1 MTKELSKYEQ
11 LSLERK
17 ESIKSGDSPEWATT
31 PSYQMVTGSYFT
43 EEDNTYKKTY
53 SRIAKVCASHL
64 PERLDRKKWEKIFF
78 DLVWSGD
85 LALSTPVLANLG
97 TDKGM
102 PVSCCG
108 NYCEDSVWGFYEATQ
123 ESAVLSQEGFGTATY
138 LGDIRP
144 RGSKISSGGSASGVM
159 PVIKQFVQMAR
170 DINQGTRRGAWAGY
184 LEITH
189 EDFWEVVN
197 YLEHNPQDMNIGWI
211 IPDDFIEKLKNN
223 DEDALNRYKRAL
235 KVKLVTGKGY
245 FAFIDRA
252 NRDAPL
258 PMREQGLI
266 IKASQLC
273 NEIFLFS
280 DQDHTYT
287 CILASMNLA
296 RRAVWSD
303 DAIFNSTVFLD
314 CVASEFLARA
324 RGVKGLEKAV
334 RYTEK
339 ARSLGLGAL
348 GFHTLLQQERFAFE
362 SIDANYLNTEIFQE
376 LDEESK
382 RASQWMAKELGE
394 PEWCK
399 GYGVRNLN
407 LTAIAP
413 NTSSA
418 VIAGSVSPGIE
429 PMYANAFVQPLAGGE
444 INRVNPVLINVMK
457 DKGVYNQQTIDDILY
472 NDGSVQHVSWL
483 DEEEKKVFKTA
494 FEIDQRAITRMAS
507 SRQRYL
513 DQGQSL
519 NLFFPNGTSEE
530 LISEIHKEVFLDDR
544 ILGLYYIRSNSKNK
558 PSDGGCTSCAS

>member
-1 MTKELSKYEQ
+1 MAKELTKYEE

-17 ESIKSGDSPEWATT
+17 QSIKDGDSPEWVTT
-31 PSYQMVTGSYFT
+31 PSYQMVMGKYFT
-43 EEDNTYKKTY
+43 KEDNTYKKTFR
-53 SRIAKVCASHL
+53 RIAKVCASHM
-64 PERLDRKKWEKIFF
+64 PDRLDRSKWEETFYN
-78 DLVWSGD
+78 LMWSGD
-85 LALSTPVLANLG
+85 MALSTPVLANLG
-97 TDKGM
+97 TNKGM

-108 NYCEDSVWGFYEATQ
+108 NYCEDSVYGFYEATQ
-123 ESAVLSQEGFGTATY
+123 ESAVLSQQGFGTATY

-144 RGSKISSGGSASGVM
+144 RGSAISSGGTSSGVM

-170 DINQGTRRGAWAGY
+170 DINQGNRRGAHASY

-189 EDFWEVVN
+189 DDFWEVVS
-197 YLEHNPQDMNIGWI
+197 YLEHNPQDLNIGWI
-211 IPDDFIEKLKNN
+211 IPDKFIKKLEAG
-223 DEDALNRYKRAL
+223 DEDSLNRYKRAL

-252 NRDAPL
+252 NNAAPL
-258 PMREQGLI
+258 AMREQGLV
-266 IKASQLC
+266 IKSSQLC
-273 NEIFLFS
+273 NEVMLFS
-280 DQDHTYT
+280 DKDHTYS

-296 RRAVWSD
+296 RRDLWKEDTV
-303 DAIFNSTVFLD
+303 FNATVFLD
-314 CVASEFLARA
+314 CVASEFLERA
-324 RGVKGLEKAV
+324 RGIKGLEKTV

-339 ARSLGLGAL
+339 ARSLGLGTL
-348 GFHTLLQQERFAFE
+348 GFHTMLQQKGFAFE
-362 SIDANYLNTEIFQE
+362 SIDANYLNTEVFKE
-376 LDEESK
+376 LGEESL

-444 INRVNPVLINVMK
+444 INRVNPVLIDVMK
-457 DKGVYNQQTIDDILY
+457 EKGVYTQMAIDDILF
-472 NDGSVQHVSWL
+472 NEGSVQHVAWL

-494 FEIDQRAITRMAS
+494 FEVDQRAIVRLAS

-519 NLFFPNGTSEE
+519 NLFFPSGTDEE
-530 LISEIHKEVFLDDR
+530 YISDIHREVFLDDR
-544 ILGLYYIRSNSKNK
+544 ILGLYYIRSNSSNK
-558 PSDGGCTSCAS
+558 PSDGACSSCAS